1 MGLAFETRISDV
13 PEQRGEDETVEAY
26 VERLAREKAE
36 AVAVAA
42 PDAVVVAADT
52 VVELGGEVLEK
63 PLDRADAARMLEKLS
78 GNRHTVVTG
87 VALVQ
92 RDRELALSEVVRTGV
107 RMTEL
112 RPEQIAWYVSTGEPM
127 DKAGAYA
134 VQGIGAMFIEEI
146 AGNYTNVV
154 GLPLSTLFR
163 MMVRIGFDPMR
174 EESRSR

>member
-1 MGLAFETRISDV
+1 MGLVFETRISDV

-26 VERLAREKAE
+26 VERLAREKADV
-36 AVAVAA
+36 VAAAA

-52 VVELGGEVLEK
+52 VVELEGEVLEK
-63 PLDRADAARMLEKLS
+63 PLDRADAARMLGKLS

-92 RDRELALSEVVRTGV
+92 RERELALSEVVRTEV

-112 RPEQIAWYVSTGEPM
+112 QPEQIAWYVSTGEPM

-134 VQGIGAMFIEEI
+134 VQGIGAMFIEAIE
-146 AGNYTNVV
+146 GNYTNVV